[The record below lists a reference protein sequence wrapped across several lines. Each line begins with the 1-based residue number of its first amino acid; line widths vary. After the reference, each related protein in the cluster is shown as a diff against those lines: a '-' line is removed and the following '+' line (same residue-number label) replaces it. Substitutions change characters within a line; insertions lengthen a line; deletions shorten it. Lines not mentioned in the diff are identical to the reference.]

1 MSARDHLSDYLL
13 GGLSPGERA
22 RFEAQLARDP
32 ALAAEVERLR
42 PVVARLETLDPS
54 AWENGVEPPP
64 LPSPEP
70 ARPGGRPWWR
80 RQLMLRPIAAAT
92 LAAVLLAIGVAAG
105 LLLSDGDGDGN
116 GRDIALTAVQ
126 PLGGDASGSV
136 RFSSSGDHATI
147 HVAGLAPSRGGSFYE
162 LWLLNSPDDLVSL
175 GSFRVPDSGEI
186 DVSVPVPGDAAKFSA
201 FDVSLEPPD
210 GNPAHSSKSVLRAP
224 LTSS

>member
-13 GGLSPGERA
+13 GELSPGERA
-22 RFEAQLARDP
+22 RFEAELSRDP

-54 AWENGVEPPP
+54 AWDDGADPPP
-64 LPSPEP
+64 LPS
-70 ARPGGRPWWR
+70 
-80 RQLMLRPIAAAT
+80 LRPERPAASRWWKRPLLLRPVAAAV
-92 LAAVLLAIGVAAG
+92 LAAVLLAVGVAAG
-105 LLLSDGDGDGN
+105 LLLGGGDGDRG

-136 RFSSSGDHATI
+136 RFSPSGDNATI
-147 HVAGLAPSRGGSFYE
+147 HVAGLPPSRDGSFYE

-175 GSFRVPDSGEI
+175 GSFRVPASGEI
-186 DVSVPVPGDAAKFSA
+186 DVSVPVPGDAGKFSA
-201 FDVSLEPPD
+201 FDVSVEPPD

-224 LTSS
+224 LTTS